1 MKARFLQQ
9 QPALDVR
16 RLDGKAWCYICANGV
31 QITEEIP
38 GKDGAGRSETVWE
51 YDYNEIVLD
60 ESDAETLAAIEANPA
75 AFVDYV
81 PKLDPVIDDRVAALE
96 AQIAA
101 LIGMEE

>member
-51 YDYNEIVLD
+51 YDYNEMK
-60 ESDAETLAAIEANPA
+60 ATLKPSR
-75 AFVDYV
+75 
-81 PKLDPVIDDRVAALE
+81 PLRQTLPRLWTMC
-96 AQIAA
+96 QS
-101 LIGMEE
+101 LIL